1 MSKPVL
7 EGELLAGKYRVE
19 RILGQGG
26 MGVVVKARHVDLDEP
41 VALKLMLPEVASN
54 EEAVGRFLRE
64 ARAAV
69 RVKSEHVARVID
81 VGQLESGAPYLVMEY
96 LDGQDLAQILRER
109 GPLPI
114 DDAIDYLAQ
123 ACEAVAEAHV
133 LGVVHRDLKP
143 ANLMVITRSDGSECV
158 KLLDFGISKVS
169 SKDGA
174 SLDLTKT
181 SALLGS
187 PFYMSPEQMMSS
199 RDIDGRTDVW
209 ALGIILFEF
218 LTGHTPFVAETLP
231 RVCALIATAEPPSL
245 RSIRGDVPAGLDAV
259 VQHCLEKNRDD
270 RYADVAELAKALR
283 PFAAERS
290 APSLVRVPR
299 IIRSRGLSDS
309 ARRALDAATT
319 GGDEPTLGASELA
332 GGTGLNFGQ
341 TKRGAARRKW
351 PLLGV
356 ALALVVGGV
365 IAGRVAL
372 QPSQKTGEGTSA
384 SVAQP
389 PLPQATSA
397 EVAPG
402 QATGASPRGPAP
414 SLVAPAPSEPAPNPP
429 TTPSEPLPTSESAPP
444 GLFAPSASTA
454 KSGAANGRPPRRKTA
469 QTVPPSPQNPPSD
482 RPSAPSPKE
491 KRSVYDDM

>member
-1 MSKPVL
+1 MSTPVL

-26 MGVVVKARHVDLDEP
+26 MGVVVKARHVELDEP
-41 VALKLMLPEVASN
+41 VALKLMLPEVATN

-174 SLDLTKT
+174 ALDLTKT

-245 RSIRGDVPAGLDAV
+245 RSIRADVPAGVDAV
-259 VQHCLEKNRDD
+259 VQHCLKKNRDE
-270 RYADVAELAKALR
+270 RYADVAELANALR

-299 IIRSRGLSDS
+299 IMRSRGLSDS

-319 GGDEPTLGASELA
+319 GTDEPTLAA
-332 GGTGLNFGQ
+332 GDFAGTGLNFGH

-356 ALALVVGGV
+356 AFALVVVGV
-365 IAGRVAL
+365 IAGRLAS
-372 QPSQKTGEGTSA
+372 QPAQKVNEGTSA
-384 SVAQP
+384 SAEQP
-389 PLPQATSA
+389 PAPQATPA
-397 EVAPG
+397 EVAPS
-402 QATGASPRGPAP
+402 QPTGAAPREPTP
-414 SLVAPAPSEPAPNPP
+414 TVVAPAPAEPAATPATTPTDPTQNGEPAPQGP
-429 TTPSEPLPTSESAPP
+429 
-444 GLFAPSASTA
+444 FAPSSSTSKA
-454 KSGAANGRPPRRKTA
+454 GAGNGRPPRRKTA
-469 QTVPPSPQNPPSD
+469 QTAPPFPQNPSSD
-482 RPSAPSPKE
+482 RPPAPSPKE
-491 KRSVYDDM
+491 KRTVYDDM